1 MKLRLGVVLALL
13 VPVVACRAPEKPKP
27 PPNPPSIT
35 SFTVDQQAIRRGQM
49 VTFNFTVERAQSVE
63 LVDQTGSAIAV
74 TYDDLAGV
82 GSAKAS
88 PERSAFYVLRAEGE
102 GGRDSAFVQ
111 VAVDEGLQSVF
122 LVVVPQQ
129 IKPGQRVDLIWSAA
143 GGRNVRLAAGARM
156 ISMLESGSANDSPMT
171 TTTYTLSGERADGSL
186 SSQSATVT
194 VVPVVESFT
203 ATPPAA
209 KPGET
214 ITLAWKTAGAD
225 QIVVEEATF
234 GQLVSTSMNVAMGTV
249 DFVVPTYFADAGFF
263 DAGSTIPVPDAGD
276 ADGGVTDGGTDGGS
290 VAPPVPLVREGF
302 PLRFTLTAR
311 TTTPVQ
317 QVQRAVDARVGQ
329 GPVIDFFEV
338 PAFGTRGRPFNL
350 SWRTTGATRI
360 ELQANGMTVYSPL
373 AGVNTT
379 GSFRLGN
386 FNADTTFTLVA
397 YDFNGLQVSST
408 KSVKAVAPPR
418 IVNFMAP
425 IPSRRQCR

>member
-49 VTFNFTVERAQSVE
+49 VTFNFTVERGQSVE
-63 LVDQTGSAIAV
+63 LVGQSGSAIAM

-156 ISMLESGSANDSPMT
+156 LSMLESGSTNDSPMT

-249 DFVVPTYFADAGFF
+249 DFVVPTAGGRLLLCEAKTSSTVLPADAKNMQRLRK
-263 DAGSTIPVPDAGD
+263 AIGD
-276 ADGGVTDGGTDGGS
+276 RVGKCILVHRPGRT
-290 VAPPVPLVREGF
+290 AP
-302 PLRFTLTAR
+302 R
-311 TTTPVQ
+311 TTVLAPGVEAHD
-317 QVQRAVDARVGQ
+317 VDGLLRSYERAMV
-329 GPVIDFFEV
+329 
-338 PAFGTRGRPFNL
+338 
-350 SWRTTGATRI
+350 
-360 ELQANGMTVYSPL
+360 
-373 AGVNTT
+373 
-379 GSFRLGN
+379 
-386 FNADTTFTLVA
+386 
-397 YDFNGLQVSST
+397 
-408 KSVKAVAPPR
+408 
-418 IVNFMAP
+418 
-425 IPSRRQCR
+425 